1 MQLIITIS
9 IILTAGVLVIA
20 GILLLFSPEVLIRV
34 NDYLIGLS
42 NKKITVNKDKLI
54 SIDVYIFTKRI
65 LFGLALI
72 LLGIYLIYT
81 ISLLF

>member
-72 LLGIYLIYT
+72 LLGLYLIHT

>member
-42 NKKITVNKDKLI
+42 NKKITVNKDKLL

>member
-9 IILTAGVLVIA
+9 IILTAGFLVIA
-20 GILLLFSPEVLIRV
+20 GILLLFSPEVLIRI

-72 LLGIYLIYT
+72 LLGIYLLYT

>member
-1 MQLIITIS
+1 MQLIITIL

-34 NDYLIGLS
+34 NDILIGLS
-42 NKKITVNKDKLI
+42 KKKESLNKNKLL

-72 LLGIYLIYT
+72 LLGFYLIYT

>member
-1 MQLIITIS
+1 MQLIITIT
-9 IILTAGVLVIA
+9 IILTAGLLVLA
-20 GILLLFSPEVLIRV
+20 GILLLFSPELLIRV

-42 NKKITVNKDKLI
+42 KKKVSMNKGKLL

-65 LFGLALI
+65 LFGLVLI
-72 LLGIYLIYT
+72 LLGLYLIYT

>member
-1 MQLIITIS
+1 MQLFITIT
-9 IILTAGVLVIA
+9 IVLTAGLLVLA

-42 NKKITVNKDKLI
+42 KKKVTMNKGKLL

>member
-9 IILTAGVLVIA
+9 IILTAGFLVIA
-20 GILLLFSPEVLIRV
+20 GILLLFSPEVLISI

-42 NKKITVNKDKLI
+42 NKKITVSKDKLL

-65 LFGLALI
+65 LFGFALI

>member
-1 MQLIITIS
+1 MQLFITII
-9 IILTAGVLVIA
+9 IILTAGFLVLA
-20 GILLLFSPEVLIRV
+20 GILLLFSPELLIRV

-42 NKKITVNKDKLI
+42 RRKIPVNKDKLI

>member
-1 MQLIITIS
+1 MQLFITIT
-9 IILTAGVLVIA
+9 IILTAGLLVLA

-42 NKKITVNKDKLI
+42 KKKVSLNKGKLL

-72 LLGIYLIYT
+72 LLGIYLIFT

>member
-1 MQLIITIS
+1 MQLFITIT
-9 IILTAGVLVIA
+9 IILTAGFLVLA

-34 NDYLIGLS
+34 NDYLMGLS
-42 NKKITVNKDKLI
+42 KKKVNVKKGKLL
-54 SIDVYIFTKRI
+54 SIDVFIFTKRV

-72 LLGIYLIYT
+72 LLGFYLVYT

>member
-1 MQLIITIS
+1 MQLFITIT
-9 IILTAGVLVIA
+9 IILTAGFLVIA
-20 GILLLFSPEVLIRV
+20 GFLLLFSPELLIRV

-42 NKKITVNKDKLI
+42 KKKVNAKKGKLL
-54 SIDVYIFTKRI
+54 SIDVFIFTKRV

-72 LLGIYLIYT
+72 LLGFYLVYT

>member
-9 IILTAGVLVIA
+9 IILTASILVVA
-20 GILLLFSPEVLIRV
+20 GILLLFSPEVLFRV

>member
-1 MQLIITIS
+1 MQLFITIT
-9 IILTAGVLVIA
+9 IILTAGFLVLA

-34 NDYLIGLS
+34 NDYLMGLS
-42 NKKITVNKDKLI
+42 KKKATLKKGKLL
-54 SIDVYIFTKRI
+54 SIDVFIFTKRV

-72 LLGIYLIYT
+72 LLGFYLVYT

>member
-72 LLGIYLIYT
+72 LLGIYLMYT